1 MVLCLLLSFQ
11 VSPCSTCLQ
20 RRMRVVTE
28 VRAEQ
33 FSVRVELAD
42 TQLLPHPNDC
52 ICEVALGAE
61 MHAGFVSEKV
71 LLRHTCR
78 GLGFF
83 PWFTSKDC

>member
-1 MVLCLLLSFQ
+1 M
-11 VSPCSTCLQ
+11 
-20 RRMRVVTE
+20 VTE

-71 LLRHTCR
+71 LLRHTCKETCFFFL
-78 GLGFF
+78 GLHPKIAKEPDRNLAGGVGVQGMFF
-83 PWFTSKDC
+83 